1 MFCPSVGYLG
11 GHFTTFFLLDRWSSG
26 DVIVFYLQ
34 QGPQRWYFCC
44 VLFFVSNIRL
54 MSPSVGPLSHV
65 VLETC
70 TINTA
75 TVSKIIYVRP
85 SMRFALYCG
94 RNSYKTK
101 AFVEEGFISCICRA
115 DHIINSYKDTTEVF
129 NSPKQSTT
137 IIKAH
142 TTS

>member
-1 MFCPSVGYLG
+1 M
-11 GHFTTFFLLDRWSSG
+11 
-26 DVIVFYLQ
+26 FYLQ
-34 QGPQRWYFCC
+34 QRPQRWYF
-44 VLFFVSNIRL
+44 VSNIMQ
-54 MSPSVGPLSHV
+54 MSPSVGPLSRV

-75 TVSKIIYVRP
+75 TVSKIIYVRVYD
-85 SMRFALYCG
+85 RFASYCG
-94 RNSYKTK
+94 RNIYKTK
-101 AFVEEGFISCICRA
+101 AFVEEGFISCICGA